1 MIMKNSKLLLLT
13 LLFIISAV
21 MLSSCMGL
29 IDNAET
35 GDSSTEAPS
44 GSQASENTDNATSA
58 PSDEAV
64 PPQVPSD
71 LNVYTKNANAGDT
84 VEIPVVLSN
93 NPGMVSMQLHL
104 QYDATVMTL
113 EEVRDGGIMG
123 ENDSSVVLT
132 NVPYILSWANDTA
145 KSNIT
150 TTGTLVTLVFKIN
163 ADAVSGTYP
172 VEISYDKNNYD
183 IINVD
188 MNSVDIGIAN
198 GAVIIK

>member
-1 MIMKNSKLLLLT
+1 MKNSKLLLLT

>member
-1 MIMKNSKLLLLT
+1 MKNSKLLLLT

-123 ENDSSVVLT
+123 ENDSSAVLT
-132 NVPYILSWANDTA
+132 KVPYILSWANDTA

-150 TTGTLVTLVFKIN
+150 TAGTLVTLVFKIN

>member
-1 MIMKNSKLLLLT
+1 MKNSKLLLLT

-132 NVPYILSWANDTA
+132 KVPYILSWANDTA

>member
-1 MIMKNSKLLLLT
+1 MKNSKLLLLT

-35 GDSSTEAPS
+35 GDSSTEAPT
-44 GSQASENTDNATSA
+44 GSQAPENTDNATSA

-104 QYDATVMTL
+104 QYDATIMTL

-123 ENDSSVVLT
+123 ENDSSAVLT
-132 NVPYILSWANDTA
+132 KVPYILSWANDTA

>member
-1 MIMKNSKLLLLT
+1 MKNSKLLLLT
-13 LLFIISAV
+13 LLFIISAA

-35 GDSSTEAPS
+35 GDSSTEAPTL
-44 GSQASENTDNATSA
+44 GSQAPENTDNATSA

-123 ENDSSVVLT
+123 ENDSSAVLT
-132 NVPYILSWANDTA
+132 KVPYILSWANDIA

-150 TTGTLVTLVFKIN
+150 TAGTLVTLVFKIN

>member
-1 MIMKNSKLLLLT
+1 MKNSKLLLLT
-13 LLFIISAV
+13 LLFIISTV

-132 NVPYILSWANDTA
+132 KVPYILSWANDTA